1 MEIKYKLNQLEETSL
16 KVTQNFNHKI
26 ILISGEMGAGK
37 TTLIKQILI
46 GLNVIDNISSPTF
59 SIINE
64 YTTKSKDLVYH
75 MDLYRLSGSEND
87 LLPLNLDNVF
97 TTAIS
102 LIEWP
107 SRLSKKP
114 DERLEITLTIDSSI
128 EDAAT
133 PEEDDGDDSKYR
145 RMKLVPFGKKWT
157 ERLQFLQSEG
167 LLEDLM

>member
-26 ILISGEMGAGK
+26 ILISGEMGVGK

-75 MDLYRLSGSEND
+75 MDLYRINKIEELEEIGFFEYLESG
-87 LLPLNLDNVF
+87 NLCF
-97 TTAIS
+97 
-102 LIEWP
+102 IEWG
-107 SRLSKKP
+107 
-114 DERLEITLTIDSSI
+114 DII
-128 EDAAT
+128 EDIIG
-133 PEEDDGDDSKYR
+133 ENYNKF
-145 RMKLVPFGKKWT
+145 KLTESDNLRIIEKIKWI
-157 ERLQFLQSEG
+157 F
-167 LLEDLM
+167 

>member
-75 MDLYRLSGSEND
+75 MDLYRINKIEELEEIGFFEYLESG
-87 LLPLNLDNVF
+87 NLCF
-97 TTAIS
+97 
-102 LIEWP
+102 IEWG
-107 SRLSKKP
+107 
-114 DERLEITLTIDSSI
+114 DII
-128 EDAAT
+128 EDII
-133 PEEDDGDDSKYR
+133 GKNYNKF
-145 RMKLVPFGKKWT
+145 KLT
-157 ERLQFLQSEG
+157 ESDNLRIIEKIK
-167 LLEDLM
+167 